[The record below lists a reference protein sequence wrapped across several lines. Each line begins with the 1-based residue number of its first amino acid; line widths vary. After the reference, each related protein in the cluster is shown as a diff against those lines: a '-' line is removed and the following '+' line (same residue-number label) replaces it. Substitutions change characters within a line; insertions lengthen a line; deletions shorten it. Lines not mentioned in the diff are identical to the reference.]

1 MDQIYPD
8 QESQLC
14 HLDRSE
20 RVGQDPH
27 GIELKSHTSHARD
40 QNLQAACVYQ
50 NWKEWIEP
58 RYRLRLDIEIGDAGR
73 MKSSG
78 GSPKDE

>member
-8 QESQLC
+8 QERQLC

-20 RVGQDPH
+20 RVGQDRH
-27 GIELKSHTSHARD
+27 RIEPKSHTSHARD
-40 QNLQAACVYQ
+40 QNLQTACVYQ
-50 NWKEWIEP
+50 NWIELCD
-58 RYRLRLDIEIGDAGR
+58 RLRLDIEIGDAGR
-73 MKSSG
+73 MKGSG